1 MELLA
6 PPAVL
11 GHEGVGVIEKMGR
24 EVKGLGVGDR
34 VALSYPWCATCS
46 PCREGR
52 PFHCVHGLDL
62 SFAGHRAD
70 GSRPV
75 SLGGKPIASAFF
87 QQSSF
92 ATHAV
97 ALARDAVKL
106 PDDLPSELAAA
117 LPCGV
122 QTGAGAILRSLAT
135 KPGESVAVFGVGAV
149 GLSALMAAKLAGA
162 GPVIAVDVNPG
173 RLQLALSLGATHS
186 VHAGDADVASS
197 LRQITGGGVQVLLD
211 TSGKDVALR
220 RAIDAMATGGRL
232 GIVTVP
238 DWGKDYRL
246 PIQPLFERFGSLVS
260 IIQGSSIPATFL
272 PYLIEQ
278 YRAGRFPF
286 DRLVTAYPFAQ
297 INQAVEDARRG
308 QAVKPVLL
316 MP

>member
-1 MELLA
+1 MWA
-6 PPAVL
+6 FAVFSTQL
-11 GHEGVGVIEKMGR
+11 KRRHASRIAQEGEIDQFIHGLEIEACFF
-24 EVKGLGVGDR
+24 GLGIQMQVAGINLRDR
-34 VALSYPWCATCS
+34 S
-46 PCREGR
+46 
-52 PFHCVHGLDL
+52 
-62 SFAGHRAD
+62 
-70 GSRPV
+70 
-75 SLGGKPIASAFF
+75 I
-87 QQSSF
+87 
-92 ATHAV
+92 
-97 ALARDAVKL
+97 
-106 PDDLPSELAAA
+106 
-117 LPCGV
+117 
-122 QTGAGAILRSLAT
+122 
-135 KPGESVAVFGVGAV
+135 
-149 GLSALMAAKLAGA
+149 
-162 GPVIAVDVNPG
+162 NPP
-173 RLQLALSLGATHS
+173 L
-186 VHAGDADVASS
+186 S
-197 LRQITGGGVQVLLD
+197 LRQLQLRIAHGVQVLLD